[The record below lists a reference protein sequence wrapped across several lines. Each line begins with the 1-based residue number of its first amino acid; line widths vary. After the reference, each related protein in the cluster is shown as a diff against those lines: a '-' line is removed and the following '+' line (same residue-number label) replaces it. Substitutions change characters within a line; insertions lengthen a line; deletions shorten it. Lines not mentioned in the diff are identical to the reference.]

1 MTEVVSDKLAADL
14 LYAAV
19 LKLRSSIVPA
29 LSTPEARMDADLITR
44 LLLLLQVRFSRL
56 GTDLEQLIE
65 ADEALYSRI
74 EQLVPDTTTQRRG
87 TATAGLSALEQL
99 ERRRYEIEVAIAG
112 KLPALLAQVRA
123 GEQSAPEGVAAVQR
137 LLELQRE
144 FMASQ
149 DPDIRKG
156 SYVVYQGGK
165 VDADR
170 VPLPPRIGGELTAEL
185 LTARAQGPYP
195 GARVQDVSFAPGGF
209 SKTTAFFTL
218 ILPSGERQSLVLRKD
233 LPVEFVSSVVYEFP
247 LLQRLYQIGF
257 PVAEPVWLEEDPS
270 IAGGC
275 FMVSRRAAGSVD
287 FREWAGDPQ
296 AVRSFARQLAKVMAD
311 LHALDPAQFGFEHRV
326 NERSAA
332 HFLLDE
338 IDRWYRVLVQERIE
352 PHLLGELILQW
363 LKANVPATVFKRR
376 ACLVHGD
383 IGFHN
388 MMIDRGRVTALLDW
402 EFSHVADPIVDLIY
416 TKTFIE
422 KVMDWEE
429 FKSFYYEYG
438 VPVCTPEEEAYYTIW
453 SKIRVSIPGVRC
465 ASIFANQVPDELKYA
480 ASGFV
485 LARYLELDAAEHVLQ
500 QLNSGL

>member
-1 MTEVVSDKLAADL
+1 MPEVMSDKLAADL
-14 LYAAV
+14 IYAAV
-19 LKLRSSIVPA
+19 LKIRSSIVPA

-44 LLLLLQVRFSRL
+44 LLLLLHVRFSSL
-56 GTDLEQLIE
+56 GKDLEQLIA
-65 ADEALYSRI
+65 ADEDLYSTI
-74 EQLVPDTTTQRRG
+74 ERLVPG
-87 TATAGLSALEQL
+87 PSTAQQLGAPNADLSALEQL
-99 ERRRYEIEVAIAG
+99 ERRRYEIEVAIAS
-112 KLPALLAQVRA
+112 KLPALLVQAA
-123 GEQSAPEGVAAVQR
+123 TGSDSAAAAVAAVGR
-137 LLELQRE
+137 ILELQRG

-165 VDADR
+165 LDADR
-170 VPLPPRIGGELTAEL
+170 VPPPPRIGGELTAEL
-185 LTARAQGPYP
+185 LTARVQSRFP
-195 GARVQDVSFAPGGF
+195 GALVKDLSIASGGF

-218 ILPSGERQSLVLRKD
+218 VLASGEQQALVLRKD
-233 LPVEFVSSVVYEFP
+233 LPLEFVSSVVYEFP
-247 LLQRLYQIGF
+247 LLQRLYKIGF
-257 PVAEPVWLEEDPS
+257 PVAEPVWLEDDPT
-270 IAGGC
+270 IVGGC

-311 LHALDPAQFGFEHRV
+311 LHALDPAQFGFEQPVKQH
-326 NERSAA
+326 SAA
-332 HFLLDE
+332 HFLLNE
-338 IDRWYRVLVQERIE
+338 IDRWHRMLERERIE
-352 PHLLGELILQW
+352 PHLLGEVILHW
-363 LKANVPATVFKRR
+363 LKSNIPRTVFERS

-388 MMIDRGRVTALLDW
+388 MMIDRGQVTALLDW

-429 FKSFYYEYG
+429 FKAFYYEYG
-438 VPVCTPEEEAYYTIW
+438 GPVCTPEEETYYTIW

-465 ASIFANQVPDELKYA
+465 ASIFTKHLPDELKYA

-485 LARYLELDAAEHVLQ
+485 LARYLELDAAEHVLEA
-500 QLNSGL
+500 LRG